1 MKPVWLNLEKASV
14 ITMLIDSKGVLAE
27 EGGGDGQVA

>member
-14 ITMLIDSKGVLAE
+14 ITMLIDSKGVFAE
-27 EGGGDGQVA
+27 DGGGDVQVA